1 MESALL
7 PLCSLSALLQVLCR
21 CDRADRGDTGTAQ
34 HWQHNKGWREGGERL
49 RASFTF
55 LRSSLCDLRKVCE
68 EREYQSD
75 SEGGDEPDSPER
87 ISSRGAQQEEKEEEV
102 QDVLG
107 ISTVLPLSKKVC
119 SAGSQRFVAV
129 VSIYSTCFAKK
140 PVFLKIIPVIVQGLK
155 HLQKTG
161 RKKLTQ
167 KNPTEGYHQVC

>member
-1 MESALL
+1 M
-7 PLCSLSALLQVLCR
+7 
-21 CDRADRGDTGTAQ
+21 
-34 HWQHNKGWREGGERL
+34 

-55 LRSSLCDLRKVCE
+55 LRSPLCDLSKVCE

-119 SAGSQRFVAV
+119 SAGSQRLLLLYPFVLLV
-129 VSIYSTCFAKK
+129 LQRSRCFSNYSSHCSRFAKPARNK
-140 PVFLKIIPVIVQGLK
+140 QKENSLRIIQQNGIMCIDCV
-155 HLQKTG
+155 
-161 RKKLTQ
+161 LTDW
-167 KNPTEGYHQVC
+167 